1 MKKKR
6 TKIIIAILAVV
17 LVLSGTTFAFYN
29 AIKQSED
36 NSETNTSTVKIDASK
51 KSTENKKTEDKD
63 KKNDQKPTEEDKSN
77 AKQKADFLDK
87 EKETENK
94 PVEKPKKQTLNLE
107 VKVKADQTVFLAK
120 IGNISRG
127 TCHLEIKGNGRT
139 IKRSADVVFTPD
151 FSSCAGFSIPK
162 SELNRGRWTASL
174 SVDSPTHESDPTSTT
189 FEIK

>member
-17 LVLSGTTFAFYN
+17 LVLSGTAFAFYN

-36 NSETNTSTVKIDASK
+36 NSETNTSTVKTGASK
-51 KSTENKKTEDKD
+51 KSTENKKTED